1 MKQFHLDP
9 RTLESDAEDR
19 TEWNPLVSAGAF
31 AFASVHDA
39 AEVARRDRRHNPPS
53 NGAHQCGEYGRRC
66 ASLAGLGSHLRAHLR
81 RRVADDVRVVGEE
94 DVVIETDGHP

>member
-53 NGAHQCGEYGRRC
+53 DGAHQCGECDRGC
-66 ASLAGLGSHLRAHLR
+66 ASLAGLRNNLGAHLR
-81 RRVADDVRVVGEE
+81 RRTADVRAVREE
-94 DVVIETDGHP
+94 DVVIETDRQP